1 MTIEEKIVKIMDKRQ
16 KLQEILKKC
25 IDKWL
30 KPYNVWFDIAI
41 VELVK
46 YVNISTDIVVFSTEL
61 WDLKLII
68 SIHDLFSK
76 DSWLMEFVEWRDKNQ
91 FYIISSIA
99 TDKDI
104 WQHDPKYHYMLMWP
118 MTAEE
123 KIEYFLD
130 NIIIEW
136 N

>member
-1 MTIEEKIVKIMDKRQ
+1 MDKRQ

-76 DSWLMEFVEWRDKNQ
+76 DSWLMEFVEWKKITEENYQPSYLDVR
-91 FYIISSIA
+91 
-99 TDKDI
+99 
-104 WQHDPKYHYMLMWP
+104 YMLMWT